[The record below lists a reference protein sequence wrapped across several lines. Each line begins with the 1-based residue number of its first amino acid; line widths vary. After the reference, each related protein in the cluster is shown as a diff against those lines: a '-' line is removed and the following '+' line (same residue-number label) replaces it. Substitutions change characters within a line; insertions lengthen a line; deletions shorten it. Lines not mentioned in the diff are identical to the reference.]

1 MTKNSMTR
9 VHNRKTVNLRKNLL
23 CVMAVSAASLLSSSA
38 LANTE
43 TISVPQIVNE
53 TTLQD
58 VGKNLASY
66 NEFFFTELGAIW
78 VDGVQLDLSNVKL
91 TGNHVRLQVGGPDFP
106 YQNATAIS
114 SGGSLTVGSI
124 TATGTNIIHVI
135 GTTNRDSTLTV
146 EGDINASNLDVWID
160 GKNTNTNTKI
170 SVEGNFTETEDSKI
184 SAQYNGILEVKGGL
198 TVNISDKG
206 SFYIAN
212 SKNVPISL
220 KVGKDFTFSNHIT
233 KKNNFDP
240 NDLFFDASIGTAAAE
255 IGGDFILQGAN
266 DAPTTYFQ
274 IANSK
279 GAGVKA
285 ANIQVIGSDNNT
297 TSLLFSRSSIVNVG
311 SGNGVIELRPNGN
324 DSKVQLF
331 IGESDYKAKSILAS
345 EMKMNQSEG
354 SDGIFVFLNNNVQDL
369 KQSFVFVPKI
379 TGHGHIENLGGYN
392 VLRSAESTY
401 TGKTVVTDGTLILAA
416 PTGAGQSNIEVNT
429 EAGNTAKG
437 LYLQF
442 QSDAGPIENKIS
454 GDGVIRVAGE
464 VSVKSSDISDYHGE
478 WDVLGKLKTV
488 DGSFTTSS
496 QWGTGNVN
504 IEPQGSVVVTN
515 NSDGSLF
522 VFDNTLSGSGTLLVN
537 FSGSENGT
545 DLYTPT
551 FKIQQGTISGFTGM
565 VELAGEKN
573 KKVVYI
579 LDSDE
584 LSTSGIRVNDNSV
597 LSVGRDDS
605 SKETFT
611 LGTLDIAGG
620 ELNIG
625 DIQTGSP
632 TSYKT
637 IRITKKLN
645 ADGEGTVRIDTSA
658 GFINAVPAT
667 ESELQTLPLMEQDDG
682 LQKTSMMLVNAK
694 GAEIIGSAGGLSL
707 VDQNGKVLSNSLTSQ
722 IIQNGV
728 HVANAG
734 YDWKLTTNGPEEE
747 ASGLY
752 LNYGLTQV
760 ELLGQDDSALILYAT
775 PGQQANSLANDLSA
789 KVVGNGDLKISAV
802 GETVSLS
809 NPENTYTGGTFVTS
823 DSTLKLGAD
832 SALGATKEVNLAERA
847 ILNLNDHSQ
856 EIGKL
861 TVASDAQVDM
871 ADSSQLTIKEGGTV
885 SAGGLKGSGNLIV
898 QGGTLEISGANA
910 DFHAS
915 TSIKSDA
922 AVEINSVLGLGD
934 NEVHD
939 NGTLTLKNIEKPSG
953 GGNPLHYETYLTYD
967 EFANTLIGSGKL
979 NAENSSF
986 ALTGKNSDFNG
997 TIEVGAD
1004 SDIAVFKNNALGEAK
1019 IENNGKL
1026 DLLFDE
1032 EYSYIDNFLSG
1043 NGTTVVH
1050 GYATVSNNSVQ
1061 NNSYTGD
1068 WLVLGKLSSDKGAH
1082 TSQELWGSGKTE
1094 LNWGNI
1100 EIFVPDY
1107 GFTYNNILTST
1118 EDSAGA
1124 LWIYSDPNAKGINQE
1139 FKFDNNLKNNQD
1151 FIGTMVLD
1159 GKNGGNL
1166 FYVLNH
1172 EDNLGSLGV
1181 VVKDGAEL
1189 KTDGTSDPATLE
1201 SLMISGGSIDFE
1213 KEIQFSDTESSAQ
1226 ILIDGALSVL
1236 DVSSTGTVKV
1246 KMGDQIT
1253 APEIPDR
1260 ESNNAIMEHDDYID
1274 TVPRIPLIQLKDE
1287 NKDVV
1292 NGYAGGIE
1300 LLVNGQSALS
1310 PSEGGSLSNSVK
1322 TVSILQGSPE
1332 TEVAKGLYGFQLS
1345 TLDSAKES
1353 NGLYL
1358 TYGLNEVQ
1366 LLGKD
1371 DNALT
1376 LVPSESTVSGAKDLR
1391 AKVTGDGDLRID
1403 APNGYI
1409 SLSNPNNDYTGKTFV
1424 NPDSTLKLLADSALG
1439 STSEVLLEENAT
1451 LDLAN
1456 TSQTVGRLSAGENAK
1471 VHFGEPKESDD
1482 GLDQKSSQLTI
1493 REGGQIVS
1501 ADTLTGS
1508 GTLTVESGT
1517 LDIEAPNPNL
1527 HTNNVL
1533 FTEAKVNMKSS
1544 SGLGDGTIELDGEL
1558 NLNGVNDGPIQ
1569 NQLSGMGRLNLFS
1582 SNLALTADNSGFE
1595 GDIQVDPKSE
1605 LTVSNASN
1613 LGKAAVSNNGYLIIN
1628 NSGDWTLSNDITGS
1642 GSVRKEG
1649 HGTLSIT
1656 NDTLWNGK
1664 TEINEGELHLGTP
1677 DSVVTSNSSSV
1688 VIGQNGTLSGFAV
1701 LKGDLVHAGTL
1712 NIGTQDSEPSVFLV
1726 EGNYIGNNGL
1736 INFKG
1741 YLEGDSSPVDKLIV
1755 RGSTSGTSR
1764 VVVTNMGTMGG
1775 RTSKGIEL
1783 IHVDGQS
1790 DGTFIQ
1796 EGRIVSRRRI

>member
-1 MTKNSMTR
+1 M
-9 VHNRKTVNLRKNLL
+9 
-23 CVMAVSAASLLSSSA
+23 
-38 LANTE
+38 
-43 TISVPQIVNE
+43 
-53 TTLQD
+53 
-58 VGKNLASY
+58 
-66 NEFFFTELGAIW
+66 
-78 VDGVQLDLSNVKL
+78 
-91 TGNHVRLQVGGPDFP
+91 
-106 YQNATAIS
+106 
-114 SGGSLTVGSI
+114 
-124 TATGTNIIHVI
+124 
-135 GTTNRDSTLTV
+135 
-146 EGDINASNLDVWID
+146 
-160 GKNTNTNTKI
+160 
-170 SVEGNFTETEDSKI
+170 
-184 SAQYNGILEVKGGL
+184 
-198 TVNISDKG
+198 
-206 SFYIAN
+206 
-212 SKNVPISL
+212 
-220 KVGKDFTFSNHIT
+220 
-233 KKNNFDP
+233 
-240 NDLFFDASIGTAAAE
+240 
-255 IGGDFILQGAN
+255 
-266 DAPTTYFQ
+266 
-274 IANSK
+274 
-279 GAGVKA
+279 
-285 ANIQVIGSDNNT
+285 
-297 TSLLFSRSSIVNVG
+297 
-311 SGNGVIELRPNGN
+311 
-324 DSKVQLF
+324 
-331 IGESDYKAKSILAS
+331 
-345 EMKMNQSEG
+345 
-354 SDGIFVFLNNNVQDL
+354 
-369 KQSFVFVPKI
+369 
-379 TGHGHIENLGGYN
+379 
-392 VLRSAESTY
+392 
-401 TGKTVVTDGTLILAA
+401 
-416 PTGAGQSNIEVNT
+416 
-429 EAGNTAKG
+429 
-437 LYLQF
+437 
-442 QSDAGPIENKIS
+442 
-454 GDGVIRVAGE
+454 
-464 VSVKSSDISDYHGE
+464 
-478 WDVLGKLKTV
+478 
-488 DGSFTTSS
+488 
-496 QWGTGNVN
+496 
-504 IEPQGSVVVTN
+504 
-515 NSDGSLF
+515 
-522 VFDNTLSGSGTLLVN
+522 
-537 FSGSENGT
+537 
-545 DLYTPT
+545 
-551 FKIQQGTISGFTGM
+551 
-565 VELAGEKN
+565 
-573 KKVVYI
+573 
-579 LDSDE
+579 
-584 LSTSGIRVNDNSV
+584 
-597 LSVGRDDS
+597 
-605 SKETFT
+605 
-611 LGTLDIAGG
+611 
-620 ELNIG
+620 
-625 DIQTGSP
+625 
-632 TSYKT
+632 
-637 IRITKKLN
+637 
-645 ADGEGTVRIDTSA
+645 
-658 GFINAVPAT
+658 
-667 ESELQTLPLMEQDDG
+667 
-682 LQKTSMMLVNAK
+682 
-694 GAEIIGSAGGLSL
+694 
-707 VDQNGKVLSNSLTSQ
+707 
-722 IIQNGV
+722 
-728 HVANAG
+728 
-734 YDWKLTTNGPEEE
+734 
-747 ASGLY
+747 
-752 LNYGLTQV
+752 
-760 ELLGQDDSALILYAT
+760 
-775 PGQQANSLANDLSA
+775 
-789 KVVGNGDLKISAV
+789 
-802 GETVSLS
+802 
-809 NPENTYTGGTFVTS
+809 
-823 DSTLKLGAD
+823 
-832 SALGATKEVNLAERA
+832 
-847 ILNLNDHSQ
+847 NLNDHSQ

-1118 EDSAGA
+1118 EDSAGT

-1159 GKNGGNL
+1159 GKNGGNI

-1409 SLSNPNNDYTGKTFV
+1409 SLSNPN
-1424 NPDSTLKLLADSALG
+1424 
-1439 STSEVLLEENAT
+1439 
-1451 LDLAN
+1451 
-1456 TSQTVGRLSAGENAK
+1456 
-1471 VHFGEPKESDD
+1471 
-1482 GLDQKSSQLTI
+1482 
-1493 REGGQIVS
+1493 
-1501 ADTLTGS
+1501 
-1508 GTLTVESGT
+1508 
-1517 LDIEAPNPNL
+1517 
-1527 HTNNVL
+1527 
-1533 FTEAKVNMKSS
+1533 
-1544 SGLGDGTIELDGEL
+1544 
-1558 NLNGVNDGPIQ
+1558 
-1569 NQLSGMGRLNLFS
+1569 
-1582 SNLALTADNSGFE
+1582 
-1595 GDIQVDPKSE
+1595 
-1605 LTVSNASN
+1605 
-1613 LGKAAVSNNGYLIIN
+1613 
-1628 NSGDWTLSNDITGS
+1628 
-1642 GSVRKEG
+1642 
-1649 HGTLSIT
+1649 
-1656 NDTLWNGK
+1656 
-1664 TEINEGELHLGTP
+1664 
-1677 DSVVTSNSSSV
+1677 
-1688 VIGQNGTLSGFAV
+1688 
-1701 LKGDLVHAGTL
+1701 
-1712 NIGTQDSEPSVFLV
+1712 
-1726 EGNYIGNNGL
+1726 
-1736 INFKG
+1736 
-1741 YLEGDSSPVDKLIV
+1741 
-1755 RGSTSGTSR
+1755 
-1764 VVVTNMGTMGG
+1764 
-1775 RTSKGIEL
+1775 
-1783 IHVDGQS
+1783 
-1790 DGTFIQ
+1790 
-1796 EGRIVSRRRI
+1796 